1 MDISE
6 NDIRF
11 LQGMKLY
18 FEAKAQAALLKRRLE
33 EARKSADSN
42 IADFYDP
49 RINWAWAD
57 EIARSHALKAEMNR
71 LMLAAEAWGNGEPFD
86 IPPHGRL
93 GGQVS

>member
-1 MDISE
+1 MDTSD

-11 LQGMKLY
+11 LRGMKLY

-57 EIARSHALKAEMNR
+57 EIARIHALKAEMNR
-71 LMLAAEAWGNGEPFD
+71 LMIAAEAWGNGEAFD
-86 IPPHGRL
+86 IPPSGRL